1 MKSIWVI
8 AAVLLSVAVII
19 GCSRYIE
26 SEDPVRSLPGEVP
39 VPVNLVAQI
48 SNAGTVTLSWEVS
61 DSASVARFRIYISD
75 STQSSYTLRDSTGS
89 FSMTVD
95 GLLANQRYFF
105 KVAAV
110 MNEGLQGD
118 LSEAVSAKAMFL
130 SITIANDKEY
140 TNSRNVLIQ
149 INAPPETSHLML
161 SEDSTFA
168 DAVYVQFIGT
178 QTSFTLS
185 EGDGDKTVYAR
196 LLFGDGSQ
204 SGEPLFDD
212 ITLDTHARID
222 SVFFTPTG
230 ITFSPGDTVTF
241 GLDAGESG
249 GTARVSFTGVGE
261 VKLFDDGTNGDL
273 TADDGIYHGDW
284 IVPVTFTLYNGG
296 VTGSL
301 TDDAGNVAAQ
311 IMAAEPLNIFGPPLP
326 VTLSAIALSTF
337 EIDLSWTPSVS
348 SNFSA
353 YRLYRSISP
362 SVPDDTGLVTSISA
376 VNTTSFT
383 DTMLNHSTT
392 YYYRMYVYD
401 NSGLNSGSNVD
412 SSTTFVNTEPD
423 SVELFVIAEPDTT
436 ARLTWTV
443 SKEDDFEHYRVF
455 VKGTTGVDSSDELIA
470 LISNRSTDNY
480 SYKAPDTGQFFF
492 RVFVYDKHGL
502 SAGSNEDSVTLKQ

>member
-39 VPVNLVAQI
+39 VPVNLVARV

-110 MNEGLQGD
+110 INEGLQGE
-118 LSEAVSAKAMFL
+118 LSGAVSAKAMFL
-130 SITIANDKEY
+130 SITIANGKEY

-273 TADDGIYHGDW
+273 TADDGIYHGNW
-284 IVPVTFTLYNGG
+284 IVPVTFTLYNGS
-296 VTGSL
+296 VTGSFN
-301 TDDAGNVAAQ
+301 DAAGNVAAQ
-311 IMAAEPLNIFGPPLP
+311 ITAQQLLNINSPPEP
-326 VTLSAIALSTF
+326 VELLVVIEHDTTTTDTTITATF
-337 EIDLSWTPSVS
+337 NWTS
-348 SNFSA
+348 SSIQDFAS
-353 YRLYRSISP
+353 YRLYRGVST
-362 SVPDDTGLVTSISA
+362 SVDTSDVLVKVETNQNILTFAYELPD
-376 VNTTSFT
+376 VNT
-383 DTMLNHSTT
+383 
-392 YYYRMYVYD
+392 YY
-401 NSGLNSGSNVD
+401 
-412 SSTTFVNTEPD
+412 
-423 SVELFVIAEPDTT
+423 
-436 ARLTWTV
+436 
-443 SKEDDFEHYRVF
+443 
-455 VKGTTGVDSSDELIA
+455 
-470 LISNRSTDNY
+470 
-480 SYKAPDTGQFFF
+480 F
-492 RVFVYDKHGL
+492 RVFVFDKHGL
-502 SAGSNEDSVTLKQ
+502 FAGSNLITVP